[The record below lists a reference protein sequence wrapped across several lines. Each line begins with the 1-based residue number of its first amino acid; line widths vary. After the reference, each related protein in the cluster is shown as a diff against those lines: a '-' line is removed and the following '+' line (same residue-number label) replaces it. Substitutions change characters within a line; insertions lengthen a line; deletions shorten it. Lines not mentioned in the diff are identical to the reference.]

1 MNKKSVLK
9 TDFYDNFT
17 CIADK
22 CTYTCC
28 HGWSIYLDKL
38 HYEYYKKIGVRDLDK
53 ETTRIDENLW
63 KMVLREDGSCPY
75 CDETGLCELIL
86 NYGKDI
92 LCKTCQLFP
101 RIHNDAGEYVE
112 VTVSNACPAVLTM
125 LQRRDSQITFIS
137 DVCDEISVVTNNIN
151 RELWNVRNL
160 IIDLIQI
167 EDLPLWT
174 RLYLCYSLTEKI
186 RNKNDINMLIEQYNS
201 VEYILDIY
209 KQLSLMTSNLDLK
222 LRMLYSFLKTIY
234 NSESK
239 DKHEKQYHEFFLY
252 IGKMEFEDI
261 KTLWLD
267 FQVVYE
273 RYNRFFE
280 NIIVNHAF
288 GNLVCDNRK
297 KLQYSV
303 FNMIEEFSLIIF
315 TWFVDWIR
323 NDKKVSEGNLNEIV
337 CYYARKLEHQ
347 DQQSMLQYIREV
359 EKEGWMDCGHIFV
372 MLR

>member
-1 MNKKSVLK
+1 
-9 TDFYDNFT
+9 
-17 CIADK
+17 
-22 CTYTCC
+22 
-28 HGWSIYLDKL
+28 
-38 HYEYYKKIGVRDLDK
+38 
-53 ETTRIDENLW
+53 
-63 KMVLREDGSCPY
+63 
-75 CDETGLCELIL
+75 
-86 NYGKDI
+86 
-92 LCKTCQLFP
+92 
-101 RIHNDAGEYVE
+101 
-112 VTVSNACPAVLTM
+112 M